1 MRTWLHDTWRTFQG
15 PNLDRR
21 YLGLFVPMSMI
32 YTFFQVQDCTSIPR
46 YIFSISRHRKVVK
59 ESFINLVRC
68 DGRPVWSRTSDCQ
81 SGNPGSNPGRRMS
94 VTIKGSCLD
103 LRRSVPITQ
112 VLSCLCILKLFG
124 KPLPI
129 CLFLVAVLQR
139 YFQTL
144 KMDHLA
150 TAQLTRFPTS
160 P

>member
-1 MRTWLHDTWRTFQG
+1 MGSQSRFPICRSNCYPYQWFTLFSGTRLHE
-15 PNLDRR
+15 
-21 YLGLFVPMSMI
+21 YSSVH
-32 YTFFQVQDCTSIPR
+32 Y
-46 YIFSISRHRKVVK
+46 SISRHRKVVK

-94 VTIKGSCLD
+94 VSIKGSYLD
-103 LRRSVPITQ
+103 LRWSVPIIQ
-112 VLSCLCILKLFG
+112 VLSCLCVLKLFG

-144 KMDHLA
+144 KRDQLV
-150 TAQLTRFPTS
+150 TARLVRFPAS

>member
-1 MRTWLHDTWRTFQG
+1 LYWLHDTWRAFWG
-15 PNLDRR
+15 PNQDFL
-21 YLGLFVPMSMI
+21 YVGLIVTHI
-32 YTFFQVQDCTSIPR
+32 NGLHFFSGTRLHEYSSVQ
-46 YIFSISRHRKVVK
+46 YSISRHRKVVK

-94 VTIKGSCLD
+94 VSIKGSCLD
-103 LRRSVPITQ
+103 LRWSVPIIQ
-112 VLSCLCILKLFG
+112 VQSCLCVLKLFG

-144 KMDHLA
+144 KRDELV
-150 TAQLTRFPTS
+150 TARLVRFPAS